1 MNGLHLVSI
10 AMDARAFDAFA
21 ISTRNDDDDRGYA
34 THLALRQRFGTTGP
48 QPFKLMAED
57 PARLHVL
64 GYTCEPQ
71 ALLDMAALPATDP
84 LLDNVFE
91 TPPRIK
97 SMPENWTVG
106 SRYAFEVKVRPI
118 VRYGNRTLERRR
130 AEGKHPARE
139 RDAFLAAIEG
149 LPETAGIVR
158 SDVYTSWFTERFKN
172 IARVARSE
180 ISTMRQVRTRRSPH
194 GNGKH
199 SMVDGYEAI
208 FKGELTIENPEEF
221 MALLQ
226 RGVGRHAAFGYGMLL
241 LRPPRP

>member
-1 MNGLHLVSI
+1 MTGLHLVSI

-21 ISTRNDDDDRGYA
+21 ISTGNDDDDRGYA
-34 THLALRQRFGTTGP
+34 THLALRQRFGTAGP

-57 PARLHVL
+57 PSRLHVL
-64 GYTCEPQ
+64 GYTSESQ
-71 ALLDMAALPATDP
+71 ALLDMAALPATNP
-84 LLDNVFE
+84 LLDDVFA

-97 SMPENWTVG
+97 SMPETWTIG

-139 RDAFLAAIEG
+139 RDAFLAAIQG

-158 SDVYTSWFTERFKN
+158 GDVYTSWLTERFKD
-172 IARVARSE
+172 IAPVSKSE
-180 ISTMRQVRTRRSPH
+180 ILTMRQVRTRRSPH

-199 SMVDGYEAI
+199 SSIEGYEAV

-221 MALLQ
+221 TTLLQ
-226 RGVGRHAAFGYGMLL
+226 RGVGRHATFGYGMLL

>member
-1 MNGLHLVSI
+1 MTGLHLVSI

-21 ISTRNDDDDRGYA
+21 ISTGNDDDDRGYA
-34 THLALRQRFGTTGP
+34 THLALRQRFGSAGP
-48 QPFKLMAED
+48 QPFRLMAED
-57 PARLHVL
+57 PSRLHVL
-64 GYTCEPQ
+64 GYTSEPQ

-84 LLDNVFE
+84 LLDAVFA

-97 SMPENWTVG
+97 LMPETWTVG

-149 LPETAGIVR
+149 LPDAAGIVR
-158 SDVYTSWFTERFKN
+158 SEVYTSWLTDRFKS
-172 IARVARSE
+172 IAPISSTE

-194 GNGKH
+194 GSGKH
-199 SMVDGYEAI
+199 SMIDGYEAI
-208 FKGELTIENPEEF
+208 FKGELTIASAEEF
-221 MALLQ
+221 VTLLH
-226 RGVGRHAAFGYGMLL
+226 RGVGRHSAFGYGMLL